1 MPVCE
6 NCNYKW
12 TYGQTTIEQLRLRK
26 GMRCPNCHEKQ
37 YPTKKS
43 QAIDVIISLVLIFT
57 LVTVKNMDQPSLI
70 NIFLYAVGIFTVQQ
84 LVRPF
89 ITSLSNTKT
98 TL

>member
-37 YPTKKS
+37 YSTKKS
-43 QAIDVIISLVLIFT
+43 QAINVIIS
-57 LVTVKNMDQPSLI
+57 
-70 NIFLYAVGIFTVQQ
+70 
-84 LVRPF
+84 
-89 ITSLSNTKT
+89 
-98 TL
+98 